1 MDNEADIQVRV
12 QTQGNIDKAI
22 LRLSVQDEN
31 GQRISDFEQTVSEN
45 GICKIKKHLTNIR
58 LWTAETPVLYI
69 LEACLCNTKG
79 DILHRISRRVGLREV
94 KSVGREITLN
104 GKPIRLRGV
113 CASEVHPYL
122 GSAYTMEEWQKQ
134 LLQMKK
140 AHINFIRTAHYPMHP
155 AFYDL
160 CDEMGFYVC
169 NEIPLASRGGEY
181 LVDSKYNKEIEE
193 RTATTIARDKTIR
206 V

>member
-1 MDNEADIQVRV
+1 M
-12 QTQGNIDKAI
+12 
-22 LRLSVQDEN
+22 
-31 GQRISDFEQTVSEN
+31 
-45 GICKIKKHLTNIR
+45 
-58 LWTAETPVLYI
+58 LYI

-79 DILHRISRRVGLREV
+79 NILHRISRRVGLREV

-155 AFYDL
+155 AFL
-160 CDEMGFYVC
+160 
-169 NEIPLASRGGEY
+169 
-181 LVDSKYNKEIEE
+181 
-193 RTATTIARDKTIR
+193 
-206 V
+206 

>member
-1 MDNEADIQVRV
+1 MAREYL
-12 QTQGNIDKAI
+12 I
-22 LRLSVQDEN
+22 LSKLYLKWYMQN
-31 GQRISDFEQTVSEN
+31 
-45 GICKIKKHLTNIR
+45 KKHLTNIR

-134 LLQMKK
+134 LLQMKR
-140 AHINFIRTAHYPMHP
+140 HI
-155 AFYDL
+155 
-160 CDEMGFYVC
+160 
-169 NEIPLASRGGEY
+169 
-181 LVDSKYNKEIEE
+181 
-193 RTATTIARDKTIR
+193 
-206 V
+206 